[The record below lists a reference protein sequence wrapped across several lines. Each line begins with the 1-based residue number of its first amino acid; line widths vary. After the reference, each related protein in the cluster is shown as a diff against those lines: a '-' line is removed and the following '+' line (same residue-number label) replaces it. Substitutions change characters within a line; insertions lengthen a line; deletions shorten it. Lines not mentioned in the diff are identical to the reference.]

1 MDMDLHDMALV
12 AAGAIGSGVAVVHGV
27 LTQRFLVRPLVR
39 MAGKEKMP
47 ASIIRLVPALLHF
60 STLIWLLGGLAL
72 IAATL
77 WFGPAARLATIAF
90 VGGCYVFGTL
100 GNLWATRGRHP
111 GWMLLGVA
119 VVLIA
124 FGASHLDV

>member
-1 MDMDLHDMALV
+1 MDLHDMALI
-12 AAGAIGSGVAVVHGV
+12 AAGTIGSGVAVVHGV
-27 LTQRFLVRPLVR
+27 LTQRFIARPLVR

-47 ASIIRLVPALLHF
+47 ASIIKMVPALLHF

-72 IAATL
+72 IAAAL
-77 WFGPAARLATIAF
+77 WFGQAARLATVVF
-90 VGGCYVFGTL
+90 VGGSYVFGTL

-124 FGASHLDV
+124 FSESRFDV

>member
-1 MDMDLHDMALV
+1 MELHDMALV
-12 AAGAIGSGVAVVHGV
+12 AAGAIGSGVAVFHGV

-39 MAGKEKMP
+39 MAGKERMP

-77 WFGPAARLATIAF
+77 WFGPAARVATIAF

-111 GWMLLGVA
+111 GWIDRKS
-119 VVLIA
+119 VV
-124 FGASHLDV
+124 